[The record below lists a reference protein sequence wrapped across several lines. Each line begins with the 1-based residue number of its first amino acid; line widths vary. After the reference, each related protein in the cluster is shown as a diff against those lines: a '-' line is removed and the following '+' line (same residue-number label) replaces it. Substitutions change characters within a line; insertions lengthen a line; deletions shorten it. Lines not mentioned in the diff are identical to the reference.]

1 LAIFPVQATFAR
13 GELSP
18 RLHGRVD
25 IEHYQ
30 MGLAVARNWIVMR
43 QGGIMRR
50 PGTYY
55 ISAVK
60 DQADETRLIRFEF
73 SETQAYAIEMGDL
86 YFRFHTNGGRVE
98 SAGTPVEVVTPY
110 TSAQIWDVQ
119 YTQSADT
126 LYLTHPSHAPRKLVR
141 NSETSWTLSTLTLDD
156 GPYLDEDTEGTT
168 FTPAGRGSVSQ
179 KMTDNTNPSGVAAD
193 SDSTTDAFKA
203 FDLSNT
209 TSVEITGTNG
219 WVSYEPASAMA
230 ADAYTLCATSSSST
244 VTRTPTTW
252 QFQGYDGADWVTLDS
267 REGETGWSPGE
278 RRYYEF
284 VNETA
289 YDSYRLIWTA
299 VDGAN
304 NSSVGE
310 LLIHE
315 VAEDQTAFNLTASA
329 ETGINGGSG
338 FLAAD
343 VGRSIRLRGSDG
355 KWRWAR
361 IITRTSTTVVTV
373 QLYGHALPNT
383 NPITRWQLSSFSS
396 TSGYPAC
403 CGFFE
408 ERFALANTASQPRN
422 VWLSKS
428 ESYENF
434 GISEPLVANDG
445 INSEMT
451 GGRLNPVMFLEE
463 LEVMVVGTAGEMR
476 TITQRDTNDP
486 FSAVNAKQKKS
497 NTYGAAAVQP
507 IIIGDSLLYTDR
519 YRRTIYEFG
528 IGNSGRY
535 GSVERSIFSDHLA
548 KLGVKEM
555 TFQQDPDRLAWFVM
569 EDGRLVT
576 CTYVPEQDVYGFTQ
590 HRIGGVF
597 GSGTWGVVESAV
609 SISSADGDV
618 VYMVVKRTINGATKR
633 YVEYLTPVYDDGSDI
648 EDAVYLDSALTYE
661 GAASDTISGL
671 SHLEGRTVGAILN
684 GVDIGDFTVSSGAI
698 TIGEDLQPEA
708 TTWTLT
714 VGLRYESRGET
725 LRAAQ
730 AGQRDGTAFGRK
742 VNLSACIVDVL
753 NTGGLKIGT
762 LERQRLIAGDRST
775 SENPDSAL
783 DLLTGTYPIFGQY
796 DKWKNGGVMVMT
808 TDRAYPAVVR
818 AVVLQLDG
826 EP

>member
-1 LAIFPVQATFAR
+1 MAIFPVQATFAR

-43 QGGIMRR
+43 QGGLMRR

-55 ISAVK
+55 ISTVK
-60 DQADETRLIRFEF
+60 TQSSATRLIRFEF
-73 SETQAYAIEMGDL
+73 DETQAYAIEMGDL
-86 YFRFHTNGGRVE
+86 YVRFHTEGGRVE

-110 TSAQIWDVQ
+110 TAAQIWDVQ

-156 GPYLDEDTEGTT
+156 GPYLDEDTQGTT
-168 FTPAGRGSVSQ
+168 FTASGRGSVSQ
-179 KMTDNTNPSGVAAD
+179 KMTDNTNPSGTAAD
-193 SDSTTDAFKA
+193 SDSTADAFKA

-219 WVSYEPASAMA
+219 WVSYEPPSAMA

-267 REGETGWSPGE
+267 REGETGWAPGE

-289 YDSYRLIWTA
+289 YDAYRLIWTA

-315 VAEDQTAFNLTASA
+315 VAEDQTAFDLTASN
-329 ETGINGGSG
+329 TDGINDGAG
-338 FLAAD
+338 FAASD
-343 VGRSIRLRGSDG
+343 VGRSIRLRGTDG

-361 IITRTSTTVVTV
+361 IITRSSTTVVTV

-408 ERFALANTASQPRN
+408 DRFVLANTASQPRN
-422 VWLSKS
+422 VWASKS
-428 ESYENF
+428 QDYENF

-445 INSEMT
+445 INIEVT
-451 GGRLNPVMFLEE
+451 GGRLNPVQFVEE
-463 LEVMVVGTAGEMR
+463 LDNLAIGTSGEMR
-476 TITQRDTNDP
+476 TLGQSDMNDP
-486 FSAVNAKQKKS
+486 FSAVNAKQRKA
-497 NTYGAAAVQP
+497 NTVGAAPVQP
-507 IIIGDSLLYTDR
+507 VQLGDRLLYSDR
-519 YRRTIYEFG
+519 YRKTLYEFG
-528 IGNSGRY
+528 VGQSGRY
-535 GSVERSIFSDHLA
+535 ESVERSIFSDHLP
-548 KLGVKEM
+548 KLGIKEL
-555 TFQQDPDRLAWFVM
+555 TYQQDPDRVVWAVLD
-569 EDGRLVT
+569 DGRLAT

-590 HRIGGVF
+590 HRLGGSF
-597 GSGTWGVVESAV
+597 GTTAWGVVESAV
-609 SISSADGDV
+609 SISSAGGDV
-618 VYMVVKRTINGATKR
+618 VYMIVKRTINGATKR
-633 YVEYLTPVYDDGSDI
+633 YVEYLTPVYDDGDDV
-648 EDAVYLDSALTYE
+648 EDAVYLDCALTYE
-661 GAASDTISGL
+661 GAASSTISGL
-671 SHLEGRTVGAILN
+671 SHLEGQTVGAILN

-698 TIGEDLQPEA
+698 TIGQDLQPEA

-725 LRAAQ
+725 LRAPQ

-762 LERQRLIAGDRST
+762 LERQRLIASDRST